1 MRIESTTNLSRWYR
15 PMRARDPEQPYR
27 TSTNLELLF
36 DLCFV
41 VAVAVA
47 AGELHHAIA
56 EGHAGEMLIGYVQVF
71 FAIWWAWMNF
81 TWFAS
86 GYDTDDVPYRLT
98 TVVQIAGVLILAAGL
113 PRVFATGDFSVVVVG
128 YVIMR
133 FAMVAQWLR
142 AAAADPARRATARRY
157 ALGITLCQIGWVVRL
172 LLPGDSGNLSFL
184 VLALAELVVP
194 LWAERAA
201 LAPWHPEHVSERHG
215 LFTLI
220 VIGESVLAATTAV
233 QGALDTRVAR
243 SVVITTA
250 ACSLVVVVGLW
261 WLYFDQPVQAARVS
275 KRRSYL
281 WGYGHLPIFAAA
293 AAVGAGLQAAIDTA
307 TGTAHISTAAA
318 GLGLAVPLAIYLLG
332 VWGLH
337 LTPGWANPVQLLASP
352 LTAVLIL
359 ASTLTPWPLP
369 LIALLMAARVVV
381 EIVAPHDAAREEEA
395 LPRSAAVTSPTEAGG
410 IITLDE
416 QP

>member
-1 MRIESTTNLSRWYR
+1 
-15 PMRARDPEQPYR
+15 MRARDPEQPHR
-27 TSTNLELLF
+27 APTNLELLF

-47 AGELHHAIA
+47 AGQLHHAIA
-56 EGHAGEMLIGYVQVF
+56 EGHAGAVLIGYAQVF

-113 PRVFATGDFSVVVVG
+113 PRIFAGGDFAVVVLG

-142 AAAADPARRATARRY
+142 AARADPPRSATARRY
-157 ALGITLCQIGWVVRL
+157 ALGIALCQIGWIVRL
-172 LLPGDSGNLSFL
+172 ALPGESGNLSFL
-184 VLALAELVVP
+184 LLALAELAVP
-194 LWAERAA
+194 PWAERAA
-201 LAPWHPEHVSERHG
+201 LAPWNPEHISERHG
-215 LFTLI
+215 LFTLL

-233 QGALDTRVAR
+233 QSALDIGVAR
-243 SVVITTA
+243 SVLLTTA
-250 ACSLVVVVGLW
+250 ACSLVIVVALW

-275 KRRSYL
+275 KRRSYV

-307 TGTAHISTAAA
+307 TGAAHITTAAA

-332 VWGLH
+332 VWAVH
-337 LTPGWANPVQLLASP
+337 LTPGKASPAQLFASP
-352 LTAVLIL
+352 LAAVLVL
-359 ASTLTPWPLP
+359 ASTRTPWPLP
-369 LIALLMAARVVV
+369 LIALLMAARVVA
-381 EIVAPHDAAREEEA
+381 EIVAPQAEGQGTALSHEA
-395 LPRSAAVTSPTEAGG
+395 TTANEASVVVA
-410 IITLDE
+410 DE
-416 QP
+416 WR